1 MLTFA
6 IIPEVVGNI
15 AHYGLDKEHQADPLV
30 PGMPDLIAV
39 LIDLLAFMIDLIAFL
54 IDLMDLF
61 DQEAVVLVNGLLD
74 VRHWANTWMST
85 RFFDLRWDGECA
97 LNPAVSVHDI
107 CNYKY
112 FTVTKLTYVKLS
124 MSASWYSSRIT
135 KYTIESL

>member
-30 PGMPDLIAV
+30 PGMPDLIAI
-39 LIDLLAFMIDLIAFL
+39 LSDLIAFL

-107 CNYKY
+107 CN
-112 FTVTKLTYVKLS
+112 
-124 MSASWYSSRIT
+124 
-135 KYTIESL
+135 